1 MLPASNRGA
10 GMNIG
15 FPDVCLTPAGP
26 AVVPVPYP
34 NLAMNAQATP
44 FSPVVKV
51 SGVNALNMASKI
63 PMTSGDEAGSA
74 HPQFKQM
81 GAYTMGNPIVSI
93 DQMPGINLC
102 CPTTGNNMNNPL
114 GAVLVP
120 SAVNVFYCDRA
131 TGFADGATL
140 DAEALAAIPASLHDV
155 APLGAP
161 VLLPGG
167 VGLCTVAR
175 FTADL
180 PARAHDA
187 VTRLEARGARAL
199 VLDLRGN
206 PGGELEAFLQ
216 WASDFLPRGAV
227 IAKVVDGDGDEVVH
241 RAAHDHPCTLPVV
254 VLVDRA
260 TASAAELFAGC
271 LQAQQ
276 RAVVVGERT
285 YGKMTAQTIVSGP
298 DGVRYRTAARCF
310 IDESEA
316 EAVTPDIEVH
326 GEATSDLETD
336 APLLAALRIAIDLT
350 T

>member
-1 MLPASNRGA
+1 
-10 GMNIG
+10 MNMG
-15 FPDVCLTPAGP
+15 FPDVCMTPAGP

-34 NLAMNAQATP
+34 NIAMNAQATP

-51 SGVNALNMASKI
+51 SGMNALNMASKI
-63 PMTSGDEAGSA
+63 PMTSGDEGGTA
-74 HPQFKQM
+74 HPMFKQM

-93 DQMPGINLC
+93 DQMPAINLC
-102 CPTTGNNMNNPL
+102 CPTTGNNMNNAL

-131 TGFADGATL
+131 TGLAEGAAL

-155 APLGAP
+155 APIGAP

-167 VGLCTVAR
+167 VALLAIAR

-187 VTRLEARGARAL
+187 IRRIEARGGRAL
-199 VLDLRGN
+199 ILDLRGA
-206 PGGELEAFLQ
+206 PGGELDAFLRL
-216 WASDFLPRGAV
+216 AGDFLPRGTT
-227 IAKVVDGDGDEVVH
+227 IATVVDGDGDET
-241 RAAHDHPCTLPVV
+241 AHHATHDDPCTLPLVL
-254 VLVDRA
+254 LVDRA

-271 LQAQQ
+271 LQAHQ

-298 DGVRYRTAARCF
+298 DGVRYVTAARCR
-310 IDESEA
+310 IDASDA
-316 EAVTPDIEVH
+316 EAVTPDIDIH
-326 GEATSDLETD
+326 GEATADLETD
-336 APLLAALRIAIDLT
+336 APLLAALRIAIELEM
-350 T
+350 